1 MVSRSIWTKE
11 RSFTWWNRIVHG
23 SFTKEDWLKN
33 FPMSKG
39 TFLYL
44 CQELRHTISRHDT
57 QMRKVLPCEMRV
69 AITLWQL
76 GTNDSYRTFRHLFGV
91 SRSSLCYIVKEV
103 CQAIVSKLL
112 LIYIRIP
119 EGDALKEVVR
129 QFQSQYNFEALH
141 IHLQQETS
149 NLDCRRTLSPVWH
162 PLL

>member
-1 MVSRSIWTKE
+1 
-11 RSFTWWNRIVHG
+11 
-23 SFTKEDWLKN
+23 
-33 FPMSKG
+33 
-39 TFLYL
+39 
-44 CQELRHTISRHDT
+44 
-57 QMRKVLPCEMRV
+57 MRKVLPCEMRV

-91 SRSSLCYIVKEV
+91 SRSSVCYIVKEV

-129 QFQSQYNFEALH
+129 QFQSKYNFEALH
-141 IHLQQETS
+141 IHLQREAS